1 MGKFFC
7 RVPQPFSPESTR
19 VTCGT
24 SWLNHSLVAAV
35 AMDLSKIF
43 FSDRQKREADHLVS
57 ETADCFVYERDKKGR
72 INPRISVIYAAR
84 RVRMKD
90 AAFFT
95 GLEQRLCRWTMSDTR
110 RDERRRRWR
119 KAT

>member
-1 MGKFFC
+1 MEKIFC

-57 ETADCFVYERDKKGR
+57 ETAGYLPYETDKKGR
-72 INPRISVIYAAR
+72 INLQISVIYAAQSA
-84 RVRMKD
+84 RMDD
-90 AAFFT
+90 ATFFT
-95 GLEQRLCRWTMSDTR
+95 RLEQRLSRRTMSDT
-110 RDERRRRWR
+110 
-119 KAT
+119 